1 MEPCQTGV
9 AAGLVF
15 GSSAIRRSILH
26 FCKNNVFGMK
36 SKAGIYFSPFQRSTI
51 KRKRKR
57 FFSHSI
63 FAFARFGRRINV
75 CISILNKTAF
85 FSPWNL
91 AIFSFGAFQQ
101 TQQSFGHSR
110 SWILHWGTFW
120 AFGIGEG
127 SRREKR
133 LQSLLCCQRKVKT
146 LGCLIWKITFL
157 LTREAKKDESY
168 KKGGLSKN
176 AIIYTYGWGRL
187 LNSFLCYCRNSV
199 KKRD

>member
-1 MEPCQTGV
+1 MYLEWSQRQ
-9 AAGLVF
+9 A
-15 GSSAIRRSILH
+15 SIFHL
-26 FCKNNVFGMK
+26 FNVVLSRERGKM
-36 SKAGIYFSPFQRSTI
+36 
-51 KRKRKR
+51 

>member
-85 FSPWNL
+85 FFSVKSRNL
-91 AIFSFGAFQQ
+91 LLRRLS
-101 TQQSFGHSR
+101 TN
-110 SWILHWGTFW
+110 TTKFW
-120 AFGIGEG
+120 AFTLMNTSLGDLLGLWDW
-127 SRREKR
+127 RR
-133 LQSLLCCQRKVKT
+133 
-146 LGCLIWKITFL
+146 
-157 LTREAKKDESY
+157 
-168 KKGGLSKN
+168 
-176 AIIYTYGWGRL
+176 
-187 LNSFLCYCRNSV
+187 
-199 KKRD
+199 